1 MILKFKKQVLT
12 IKIYHMNALQSY
24 ENNLLKLLKS
34 INLSRR
40 RIAFAFRYFLKYTW
54 IEKKILILYFQHV
67 NIKNKKDI

>member
-40 RIAFAFRYFLKYTW
+40 RIAFAFRYFLKYT
-54 IEKKILILYFQHV
+54 
-67 NIKNKKDI
+67 